1 MNSCFNIKDKIP
13 KKHEHN
19 LVYKVDCPDCDVSYI
34 GESGRRLKERVMD
47 HAGRDKNLH
56 VLKHS
61 LVLKG
66 HKEISLDNV
75 TIISKNYKNYYKRKV
90 PETLL
95 ILKQKKPILNTQD
108 NSVPLNFLTNHAFLF
123 FL

>member
-1 MNSCFNIKDKIP
+1 MSRHLSYNSRALISKIKFQ

-34 GESGRRLKERVMD
+34 GESGRRLEERIMD
-47 HAGRDKNLH
+47 HAGRDKYSH

-61 LVLKG
+61 LVKG

-75 TIISKNYKNYYKRKV
+75 TIISKNYKNYYNRKV
-90 PETLL
+90 SKALFIKT
-95 ILKQKKPILNTQD
+95 KKPILNTQD
-108 NSVPLNFLTNHAFLF
+108 DSVPLKLF
-123 FL
+123 N